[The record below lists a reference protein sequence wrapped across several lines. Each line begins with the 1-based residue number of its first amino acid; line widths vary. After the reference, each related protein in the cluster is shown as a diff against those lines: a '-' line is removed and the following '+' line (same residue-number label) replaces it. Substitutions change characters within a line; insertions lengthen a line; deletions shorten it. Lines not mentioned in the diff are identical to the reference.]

1 MSTGGSIPYHL
12 RQNKA
17 IERNLFIESLR
28 RLNNYTNISEYV
40 YIGFGGPFLEDF
52 KQVHNMLKVNKM
64 ISIEGEANVHKRQQF
79 NKPLS
84 CINLGDR
91 PEMSGD
97 FINRYNFDDK
107 TIIWLDYASP
117 SDLNSQ
123 LNELV
128 NLITKLKPKD
138 IFKITLNANPESLG
152 KEPGT
157 RDPRPFRYQKLND
170 ILTDSFLPVESTE
183 SDVSFKKYPA
193 LLINAVKRAVE
204 NGLRGR
210 SDIRIHPLTGFVYK
224 DGQQMVTLTAIVLDN
239 SDEEEAKFLNYSRI
253 RNWPFYAGEWI
264 KPKDINVPVMS
275 LKERIH
281 IESLLPEASV
291 DNIHE
296 ELGFFIGPNS
306 AGANIDLNNFIEY
319 YKVVPWYS
327 KVLF

>member
-1 MSTGGSIPYHL
+1 M
-12 RQNKA
+12 
-17 IERNLFIESLR
+17 ESLR

-52 KQVHNMLKVNKM
+52 KQVHNLLKVNKM
-64 ISIEGEANVHKRQQF
+64 ISIEGDENVHRRQEF

-84 CINLGDR
+84 CIDLGNA

-107 TIIWLDYASP
+107 TIIWLDYAMP
-117 SDLNSQ
+117 SELNSQ

-138 IFKITLNANPESLG
+138 IFKVTLNANPEFLG
-152 KEPGT
+152 KNPEEL
-157 RDPRPFRYQKLND
+157 DPRPHRYRRISD
-170 ILTDSFLPVESTE
+170 ILTENFTPTNMEE
-183 SDVSFKKYPA
+183 GDVSFKKYPA
-193 LLINAVKRAVE
+193 LLVKAMKRAVE
-204 NGLRGR
+204 NGLKGR
-210 SDIRIHPLTGFVYK
+210 PDIRIHPLTSFVYK
-224 DGQQMVTLTAIVLDN
+224 DGQQMVTLTAIVLEN
-239 SDEEEAKFLNYSRI
+239 SNEEEAIFLNSSRI
-253 RNWPFYAGEWI
+253 KNWPFYAGEWRA
-264 KPKDINVPVMS
+264 PKNINVPAMS

-296 ELGFFIGPNS
+296 NLGYYIGSNS
-306 AGANIDLNNFIEY
+306 SGANVDLSNFIEY

>member
-1 MSTGGSIPYHL
+1 MSSGGSIPYHL

-17 IERNLFIESLR
+17 IERSLFIESLR

-52 KQVHNMLKVNKM
+52 KQAHNLLKINKM
-64 ISIEGEANVHKRQQF
+64 ISLEGDPNVHCRQHF

-84 CINLGDR
+84 CIDLGHS

-97 FINRYNFDDK
+97 FINRYDFDEK
-107 TIIWLDYASP
+107 TIIWLDYAIP
-117 SDLNSQ
+117 KDLNTQ

-128 NLITKLKPKD
+128 NLVTKLKPKD
-138 IFKITLNANPESLG
+138 IFKVTLNANPESLG
-152 KEPGT
+152 KDPT
-157 RDPRPFRYQKLND
+157 QLDPRPYRYQNLKE
-170 ILTDSFLPVESTE
+170 ILTDEFFPVDATE
-183 SDVSFKKYPA
+183 IDVGFKNYPA
-193 LLINAVKRAVE
+193 LLVKAMKRAID

-210 SDIRIHPLTGFVYK
+210 GDLRIHPLNSFVYK
-224 DGQQMVTLTAIVLDN
+224 DGQQMVTLTAIALDN
-239 SDEEEAKFLNYSRI
+239 SDEDEANFINLSRI
-253 RNWPFYAGEWI
+253 RNWPFYSGDWN

-291 DNIHE
+291 EEIHE
-296 ELGFFIGPNS
+296 ELGYYIGSNPK
-306 AGANIDLNNFIEY
+306 GANFDLTNFIEY
-319 YKVVPWYS
+319 YKIVPWYS

>member
-52 KQVHNMLKVNKM
+52 KQIHNLLKVTKM
-64 ISIEGEANVHKRQQF
+64 ISIEGDKNVHCRQQF

-84 CINLGDR
+84 CINLGDT

-107 TIIWLDYASP
+107 TIIWLDYATP
-117 SDLNSQ
+117 SDLNAQ
-123 LNELV
+123 LNEIV
-128 NLITKLKPKD
+128 NLVTKLKPKD
-138 IFKITLNANPESLG
+138 IFKITLNANPEALG
-152 KEPGT
+152 KNPSE
-157 RDPRPFRYQKLND
+157 RDPRAYRFQKIND
-170 ILTDSFLPVESTE
+170 ILTQDFLPPNAVVE
-183 SDVSFKKYPA
+183 DVGFKKYPM
-193 LLINAVKRAVE
+193 LLVNAMRRAIGH
-204 NGLRGR
+204 GLKGR
-210 SDIRIHPLTGFVYK
+210 NDIRIHPLTSFVYK
-224 DGQQMVTLTAIVLDN
+224 DGQQMVTLTAIVLENTDT
-239 SDEEEAKFLNYSRI
+239 EEAKFIDNSRI
-253 RNWPFYAGEWI
+253 KNWPFYDGKWSN
-264 KPKDINVPVMS
+264 PKNINVPAMS

-291 DNIHE
+291 ENIHE
-296 ELGFFIGPNS
+296 TLGFYIGSTPS
-306 AGANIDLNNFIEY
+306 GANSNLSNFIEY

-327 KVLF
+327 KILF

>member
-1 MSTGGSIPYHL
+1 MSSGGSIPYHL

-52 KQVHNMLKVNKM
+52 KQVHNLLKVNKM
-64 ISIEGEANVHKRQQF
+64 ISIEGNDNVHKRQQF

-84 CINLGDR
+84 CINLGDT

-107 TIIWLDYASP
+107 TIIWLDYAMP
-117 SDLNSQ
+117 SQLNTQ

-128 NLITKLKPKD
+128 SLITKLKPKD

-152 KEPGT
+152 KNPNEL
-157 RDPRPFRYQKLND
+157 DPRPFRYQKVND
-170 ILTDSFLPVESTE
+170 ILTENFLPMNTTE
-183 SDVSFKKYPA
+183 EDVGFKKYPT
-193 LLINAVKRAVE
+193 LLVNAMKRAIE
-204 NGLRGR
+204 HGLRGR
-210 SDIRIHPLTGFVYK
+210 NDIRVHPLTSFVYK
-224 DGQQMVTLTAIVLDN
+224 DGQQMVTLTAIVLEN
-239 SDEEEAKFLNYSRI
+239 SDEEEAKFIDSSRI
-253 RNWPFYAGEWI
+253 RNWPFYAGEWR
-264 KPKDINVPVMS
+264 KPKNINVPTMS

-296 ELGFFIGPNS
+296 ELGFYIGSNS
-306 AGANIDLNNFIEY
+306 SGANIDLSNFIEY

>member
-17 IERNLFIESLR
+17 IERNLFMESLR

-52 KQVHNMLKVNKM
+52 KQVHNLLKVNNM
-64 ISIEGEANVHKRQQF
+64 ISIEGDENVHRRQHF

-84 CINLGDR
+84 CINLGIT

-107 TIIWLDYASP
+107 TIIWLDYAMP
-117 SDLNSQ
+117 SGLNSQ
-123 LNELV
+123 LNETV

-138 IFKITLNANPESLG
+138 IFKITLNANPEGLG
-152 KEPGT
+152 KDPNE
-157 RDPRPFRYQKLND
+157 RDPRPYRYAKISE
-170 ILTDSFLPVESTE
+170 ILTDNFLPTNAKEE
-183 SDVSFKKYPA
+183 DVGFKKYPYLLVNA
-193 LLINAVKRAVE
+193 LKRAIE
-204 NGLRGR
+204 HGLKGR
-210 SDIRIHPLTGFVYK
+210 NDIRIHPLTSFVYK

-239 SDEEEAKFLNYSRI
+239 SDEEEAKFIDSSRI
-253 RNWPFYAGEWI
+253 RNWPFYDGEWRE
-264 KPKDINVPVMS
+264 PKNINVPVMS

-296 ELGFFIGPNS
+296 DLGFYIGSNS
-306 AGANIDLNNFIEY
+306 SGANTDLSNFIEY

-327 KVLF
+327 KVHF